1 MTLAGPRVTA
11 IGSGKGGTGKTF
23 VALTLAQAFADLGER
38 VLVCDADLGL
48 SNTSVHLGL
57 AHCGDLPGF
66 LSGRVPLK
74 NAVAVVETAGHV
86 PFDLL
91 AAPPGSGLLAD
102 SDVATVQRLSG
113 LLRKAPGYDRV
124 LIDLGAGIG
133 ETVLTLAAESDDIV
147 VVLTPDPASLTDAYA
162 FVKLVLK
169 RTGGRAPAL
178 LVNMA
183 TGAPEAKRT
192 AEALTNSA
200 RNFLKLSPAYLGFVP
215 NDMRVVECLRRQV
228 SLWQA
233 YPKSPSLTAIAGLT
247 ASLGA
252 STPRLRASGSLR

>member
-1 MTLAGPRVTA
+1 MTLAGPRLTA

-38 VLVCDADLGL
+38 VLLCDADLGL

-57 AHCGDLPGF
+57 SHCGDLPGF
-66 LSGRVPLK
+66 LAGRTPLK
-74 NAVAVVETAGHV
+74 AALAAVTTEGHQ

-91 AAPPGSGLLAD
+91 AAPPGSGALASAD
-102 SDVATVQRLSG
+102 KAAIDKLSH
-113 LLRKAPGYDRV
+113 LLRHVAFYDRV

-133 ETVLTLAAESDDIV
+133 EAVLTLAADADDV
-147 VVLTPDPASLTDAYA
+147 VVVMTPDPAALTDAYA

-169 RTGGRAPAL
+169 RTGGRAPGL

-183 TGAPEAKRT
+183 ANAPEAKRT

-200 RNFLKLSPAYLGFVP
+200 RNFLKVAPPYLGFIP
-215 NDMRVVECLRRQV
+215 TDMRVVECLRRQS
-228 SLWQA
+228 SLWQS
-233 YPKSPSLTAIAGLT
+233 YPHCPALTAITGLT
-247 ASLGA
+247 SLLGGGPA
-252 STPRLRASGSLR
+252 RIRANGSLR

>member
-1 MTLAGPRVTA
+1 MTLAGPRLTA

-66 LSGRVPLK
+66 LSGRTPLK
-74 NAVAVVETAGHV
+74 AAIASVTTEGHE

-91 AAPPGSGLLAD
+91 AAPPGSGALASAD
-102 SDVATVQRLSG
+102 KATIDKLSQ
-113 LLRKAPGYDRV
+113 LLRRVAFYDRV

-133 ETVLTLAAESDDIV
+133 EAVLTLAADADDV
-147 VVLTPDPASLTDAYA
+147 VVVMTPDPAALTDAYA

-169 RTGGRAPAL
+169 RTGGRAPGL

-183 TGAPEAKRT
+183 ANAPEAKRT
-192 AEALTNSA
+192 AEALSHSA
-200 RNFLKLSPAYLGFVP
+200 RTFLKTATPYLGFIP
-215 NDMRVVECLRRQV
+215 TDMRVVECLRRQS
-228 SLWQA
+228 SLWQS
-233 YPKSPSLTAIAGLT
+233 YPHCPALTAITGLTGLLGGGPARLRAT
-247 ASLGA
+247 ASL
-252 STPRLRASGSLR
+252 R